1 MPTYKYVAV
10 NLQKQ
15 KFKGKFIAADEKD
28 LAVQLAK
35 QSLYLVSASEYKG
48 GTPSAFW
55 TLGTGKVTIPELT
68 GFCRQFAIMLSS
80 GVQVLDCLDILKTQ
94 SYSGYFRSILAVIA
108 DDVRA
113 GDLLGVA
120 LEKHKKVFPSFFV
133 SMCHVGEASGK
144 LETVFIS
151 LANYYESDSSIRRKA
166 KSAMVYP
173 SILLLMTVGIVF
185 LMLAF
190 VVPTFKDVLSD
201 LEVVPTGYTA
211 VVYSISDFLVL
222 YWRYFVMGVIF
233 LGIII
238 FAILQT
244 KRGKYA
250 FDVFK
255 VKAPIIGKITIE
267 LTTARFARA
276 LSILLSSGMDLASAL
291 DVTAVILGNRYLEEK
306 FKDASGEVRRGVTMT
321 NAFRK
326 YNLFPEML
334 IQMIMIAESTNTLE
348 EVLVRSC
355 GFFDEQV
362 EITLNNMT
370 TKIEPIMLI
379 IMGLVIGSLFLA
391 VYSPMLS
398 IMNGLSV

>member
-35 QSLYLVSASEYKG
+35 QNLYLVSASEYKG

-68 GFCRQFAIMLSS
+68 GFCRQFAIMLAS
-80 GVQVLDCLDILKTQ
+80 GIQVLDCLDILKNQ
-94 SYSGYFRSILAVIA
+94 SYSGYFKSILAVIA

-113 GDLLGVA
+113 GDMLGVA

-144 LETVFIS
+144 LDAVFIS
-151 LANYYESDSSIRRKA
+151 LADYYESDSSIRRKA
-166 KSAMVYP
+166 KSALTYP
-173 SILLLMTVGIVF
+173 SILLMMTVGIVV

-201 LEVVPTGYTA
+201 LDVVPTGYTA

-222 YWRYFVMGVIF
+222 YWRYFVMGIIF
-233 LGIII
+233 LGLII
-238 FAILQT
+238 FLILQT

-255 VKAPIIGKITIE
+255 VKAPIIGKITVE

-291 DVTAVILGNRYLEEK
+291 DVTAVILGNRYLEDK
-306 FKDASGEVRRGVTMT
+306 FKVRLKCKADENMETYAVRVNNAEPGSGIIV
-321 NAFRK
+321 
-326 YNLFPEML
+326 
-334 IQMIMIAESTNTLE
+334 S
-348 EVLVRSC
+348 
-355 GFFDEQV
+355 
-362 EITLNNMT
+362 
-370 TKIEPIMLI
+370 KI
-379 IMGLVIGSLFLA
+379 
-391 VYSPMLS
+391 
-398 IMNGLSV
+398 N